1 MIVQCTTTNTQNIQ
15 NHNFMLAK
23 EFISQEQTFDK
34 ETPGIKTEIFE
45 FAKKCLSDIEYWE
58 R

>member
-45 FAKKCLSDIEYWE
+45 FAKKCLSDIEY
-58 R
+58 